1 MPLADCIGRY
11 SVRKSLRFG
20 LTPVCG
26 TENFI
31 YDAVYASEDL
41 AECLDTVKD
50 VILAKHIAMVR
61 RVFKQLSDPLPDDPM
76 DIVREFRRD
85 PEFATLD
92 NPNAYTLL
100 KSVVDNCKYNRWPVP
115 PAVKTLLGWS
125 ALYMKW
131 HWHCISNRK
140 VSASDGLPVEWSGKR
155 KDEILSACR
164 WLEVQKP
171 RKPSR
176 GRWFDHAPFRLM
188 FDNHGTGKSWLEED
202 FADSRNF
209 LLKAGNRILVGVV
222 PRNSK
227 VNPFAMPHPVSGEAE
242 YLLYVENAGMSPSFR
257 PVPRALVDAAANMG
271 TLYLFEL
278 SGRCLRGKSNLNAL
292 YLRTLLTEEN
302 FARGI
307 LHLEKSC
314 EFHFRKASVQKGS
327 ANADGHF
334 RQRFMQDRFF
344 ITVHVTCNAHRVGN
358 SEHVLPLRNAKKYM
372 KKNALERYVSV
383 SRTKNGYSVAAIRA
397 FSENAFASV
406 QVSHNDAVNG
416 KLASVLAKVSIDYDT
431 NVILDRSIPKEIV
444 SLVLRKFDYIVFKD
458 RASHEDGGA
467 LRGYQIKDRILSG
480 EGVKESKV
488 EVSSRSRSAER
499 GSHETRNEKPNS
511 QLQTFTYIYMA
522 ADRVRRKDEIQAS
535 SKEDAYIRLRKK
547 KIRPIRV
554 LAEGEEEP
562 PPKNFMTRAAKPD
575 TEAGPSIAD
584 RLRRLNALKDEG
596 LITEAEYSEQR
607 EKIISAI

>member
-1 MPLADCIGRY
+1 M
-11 SVRKSLRFG
+11 
-20 LTPVCG
+20 
-26 TENFI
+26 
-31 YDAVYASEDL
+31 
-41 AECLDTVKD
+41 
-50 VILAKHIAMVR
+50 
-61 RVFKQLSDPLPDDPM
+61 
-76 DIVREFRRD
+76 
-85 PEFATLD
+85 
-92 NPNAYTLL
+92 
-100 KSVVDNCKYNRWPVP
+100 
-115 PAVKTLLGWS
+115 
-125 ALYMKW
+125 
-131 HWHCISNRK
+131 
-140 VSASDGLPVEWSGKR
+140 
-155 KDEILSACR
+155 
-164 WLEVQKP
+164 
-171 RKPSR
+171 
-176 GRWFDHAPFRLM
+176 
-188 FDNHGTGKSWLEED
+188 
-202 FADSRNF
+202 
-209 LLKAGNRILVGVV
+209 
-222 PRNSK
+222 
-227 VNPFAMPHPVSGEAE
+227 
-242 YLLYVENAGMSPSFR
+242 
-257 PVPRALVDAAANMG
+257 
-271 TLYLFEL
+271 
-278 SGRCLRGKSNLNAL
+278 
-292 YLRTLLTEEN
+292 
-302 FARGI
+302 
-307 LHLEKSC
+307 
-314 EFHFRKASVQKGS
+314 QKGS

-458 RASHEDGGA
+458 RAAHEDGGA

-488 EVSSRSRSAER
+488 EVSSRSRSAEP

-522 ADRVRRKDEIQAS
+522 ADRVRHKDEIQAS

-575 TEAGPSIAD
+575 TEAGPSIAG

-596 LITEAEYSEQR
+596 LITEAEYAEQR